1 MIDQTTERLNW
12 DQTREENEDAHRL
25 GGDWGNPTLGIPDTW
40 GGPGPEL
47 DQDEVQAEV
56 WRQEATRRRED
67 RERERDEQQQIREAE
82 RWNNA
87 LEDWAGPTD
96 NSGWN

>member
-1 MIDQTTERLNW
+1 MPDRQTEIRDW
-12 DQTREENEDAHRL
+12 EQTREANEQVHRL
-25 GGDWGNPTLGIPDTW
+25 EGDWGNPTAGIPDTW
-40 GGPGPEL
+40 GGPGQEL

-56 WRQEATRRRED
+56 WRQEATRQRED
-67 RERERDEQQQIREAE
+67 REREREEQQQIIEAE

-87 LEDWAGPTD
+87 LESWAGPAD

>member
-1 MIDQTTERLNW
+1 MVDQTVERLNW
-12 DQTREENEDAHRL
+12 EQTREENERAHRI
-25 GGDWGNPTLGIPDTW
+25 GDKWGNPTAGIPDTW
-40 GGPGPEL
+40 GGPRPEL

-56 WRQEATRRRED
+56 WRQEATRQRED
-67 RERERDEQQQIREAE
+67 REREREEQQQNREAE
-82 RWNNA
+82 CWNNA